1 MRGRGWT
8 IVATLGALSLV
19 AAACGSV
26 DPTIAGAGPRGVPTT
41 LPPPTTTT
49 TLDPSL
55 TATEG
60 YFQIPVGGADLYNV
74 ANGTVVQTIAQGLT
88 LGFISRSGEWL
99 EVVTPCGTTA
109 FMTDTQV
116 TPVAKTVSP
125 ATSDLSQLVLA
136 LDPGHGGRDWGGV
149 GPTGASEKSINLDI
163 SLRLKQLLETPH
175 EIDFVTGAI
184 TPGSSYPAVKS
195 VLLTRSPDGP
205 DGGDYELGLAYRAGL
220 ANAAGAHALISIHN
234 NTVPTQ
240 EVDRPGSEVFYSLAA
255 PDSDR
260 LAGLIYDELVKSL
273 APFDANWS
281 GGTLL
286 GARARMDPKSGG
298 DYYGLLRRAQMPSVI
313 VEGAYLSEPEEEAL
327 LKSADFQQAYAEGVY
342 RGIVRFFT
350 TADTSNNIFSPEPFP
365 DDAGT
370 VSTRS
375 CKIPSQADVTP

>member
-1 MRGRGWT
+1 M
-8 IVATLGALSLV
+8 VATLGALSLV

-26 DPTIAGAGPRGVPTT
+26 DPTIAGAAPRGVPTT

-60 YFQIPVGGADLYNV
+60 YFEIPVGGADLYNV

-99 EVVTPCGTTA
+99 EVLTPCGTTA
-109 FMTDTQV
+109 FMTDSQV
-116 TPVAKTVSP
+116 TPIAKMTAR
-125 ATSDLSQLVLA
+125 ATSDLSRLVLVV
-136 LDPGHGGRDWGGV
+136 DPGHGGRDWGGV
-149 GPTGASEKSINLDI
+149 GPTGTSEKSINMDI
-163 SLRLKQLLETPH
+163 SLRLKELLETPH
-175 EIDFVTGAI
+175 NIDFVTGEI
-184 TPGSSYPAVKS
+184 TPGSEYSGVKS

-220 ANAAGAHALISIHN
+220 ANTAGAHALIAIHN

-240 EVDRPGSEVFYSLAA
+240 AASRPGSEVFYAA
-255 PDSDR
+255 SVPDSDR

-273 APFDANWS
+273 APFDAQWS
-281 GGTLL
+281 GGQLL
-286 GARARMDPKSGG
+286 GARSRIDPKSGD
-298 DYYGLLRRAQMPSVI
+298 DYYGLLRRAEMPAVI

-327 LKSADFQQAYAEGVY
+327 LKTAEFQQAYAEGVY
-342 RGIVRFFT
+342 LGIVRFFT
-350 TADTSNNIFSPEPFP
+350 TPDTSTSIFDPEPFP

-370 VSTRS
+370 VSSRS
-375 CKIPSQADVTP
+375 CKVPTQSGGTP